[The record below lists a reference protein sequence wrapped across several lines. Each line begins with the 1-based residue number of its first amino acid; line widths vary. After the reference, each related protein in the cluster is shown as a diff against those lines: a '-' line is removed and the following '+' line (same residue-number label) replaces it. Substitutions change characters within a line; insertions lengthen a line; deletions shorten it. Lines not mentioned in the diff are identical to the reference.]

1 MPDPLW
7 YAIAREIAPYQRDG
21 VVRLRGALNERRIA
35 EIYLPLTFSLN
46 KLRLRL
52 FDRAPIR

>member
-1 MPDPLW
+1 MTVPIPSVT
-7 YAIAREIAPYQRDG
+7 AEKIATYQRDG